1 MGPHDVHLGL
11 GCTGPVL
18 ARLQFSA
25 PGEAIPV
32 AMVVGVLRAGVPKA
46 EGCVGE
52 GLVAGKVEHVPAG
65 DVDTAEGHVG

>member
-1 MGPHDVHLGL
+1 M
-11 GCTGPVL
+11 
-18 ARLQFSA
+18 
-25 PGEAIPV
+25 

-65 DVDTAEGHVG
+65 DVDTAKGHVG